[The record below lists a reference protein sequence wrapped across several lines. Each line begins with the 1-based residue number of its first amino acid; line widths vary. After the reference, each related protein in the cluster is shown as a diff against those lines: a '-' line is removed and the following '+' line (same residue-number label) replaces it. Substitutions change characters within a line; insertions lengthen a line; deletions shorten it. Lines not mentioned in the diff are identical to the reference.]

1 MDKQIEGMMRL
12 MCADFGEGCKDCPF
26 RIYPPCQAEAH
37 AEALFEAGY
46 CKQSEGEWIS
56 VNDRLPDRAGK
67 YLVSTFDGRVGISNL
82 IDYYCDGDLS
92 FDNYKVTH
100 WMPLPKPPKMKGE

>member
-1 MDKQIEGMMRL
+1 MARDKQIEEMAEDLWEYSRTRDDDAIAL
-12 MCADFGEGCKDCPF
+12 GESL
-26 RIYPPCQAEAH
+26 AEYLI
-37 AEALFEAGY
+37 EEKGY
-46 CKQSEGEWIS
+46 RKQSEGEWVS

-67 YLVSTFDGRVGISNL
+67 YLVATFDGQVGIGNL
-82 IDYYCDGDLS
+82 LDYYCDGDLS

>member
-1 MDKQIEGMMRL
+1 MDKQIGEMMRL

-46 CKQSEGEWIS
+46 DKQSEAEWEVCSDEYEICASEFVCSSCKESFVSSEMTDEQFFEMMKYCPNCGARMRGE
-56 VNDRLPDRAGK
+56 NHD
-67 YLVSTFDGRVGISNL
+67 
-82 IDYYCDGDLS
+82 
-92 FDNYKVTH
+92 
-100 WMPLPKPPKMKGE
+100 